1 MLQGKRKLV
10 GFLVALLA
18 VGLMAWLG
26 AEDGWGWVVVGLYGA
41 FAGANA
47 VTKITGG
54 KSPVLELAKAGAE
67 DEEAA

>member
-10 GFLVALLA
+10 GFLVSLGA

-26 AEDGWGWVVVGLYGA
+26 AEDGWGWVVVGLYTA

-47 VTKITGG
+47 VTKLTGG
-54 KSPVLELAKAGAE
+54 KTPALEIQPSKDTAT
-67 DEEAA
+67 DE